1 MAQRRPSVPRTR
13 GLPGGA
19 ERGGSG
25 SVSAKESRQQQ
36 QTGHEYIISAE
47 KEVTETGE
55 HQIIRANFGAK
66 LTKPAKQAAPPKP
79 TKQAEPPKPTPPAP
93 PPEAK
98 KPPAKSNK
106 SEERARART
115 QLSSAIRKGREK
127 PGSSTTAAQS
137 APEPVPAKRFSG
149 RLLALAV
156 VLITIIVM
164 LAPSV
169 RVYIQ
174 QSSEIATLESEI
186 AVQKERQ
193 QEIESQVARWEDP
206 SFIKAQARERLF
218 LVMPGEKRYLVKGVD
233 GFKESENEVAGAAP
247 ADLAWVD
254 ALWDSVQR
262 SATAK

>member
-1 MAQRRPSVPRTR
+1 MTQRRPSVPRTR

-19 ERGGSG
+19 ERGGTG
-25 SVSAKESRQQQ
+25 SVSAKESRHEQ
-36 QTGHEYIISAE
+36 QTDHEYVISAE

-66 LTKPAKQAAPPKP
+66 Q
-79 TKQAEPPKPTPPAP
+79 TKQVQQATPAS
-93 PPEAK
+93 PPELK
-98 KPPAKSNK
+98 KPPAKSDK
-106 SEERARART
+106 SEERQRART
-115 QLSSAIRKGREK
+115 QLSSAIRKGSGK
-127 PGSSTTAAQS
+127 PSSSTPAAQP
-137 APEPVPAKRFSG
+137 ALEPVPAKRFSG

-174 QSSEIATLESEI
+174 QSSEIATLENGI

-193 QEIESQVARWEDP
+193 QEIQSQVARWEDP

-233 GFKESENEVAGAAP
+233 GFKKSENEAVGVAP
-247 ADLAWVD
+247 EDLAWVD

-262 SATAK
+262 SATAQ